1 MYTQVCSF
9 QLVNQACVSEPN
21 SNAKYTI
28 CFFFS
33 FLQINILK
41 KTCPFDLEKTHS
53 IERERKKL
61 LGQPLLFHLCFYLS
75 LHDWGTSISSHFF
88 SLSPYSFSL
97 SLSRVDR
104 MDCALHT
111 PRVTSAVTSQ
121 ACVTWRGH
129 VRPGQKQSLT
139 TSGLSC
145 PVWPNFCHSST
156 SIHLLGCHV
165 WASGA
170 GGLWGRGGEGRG

>member
-97 SLSRVDR
+97 SLSCGPYGLCPTYTACHLCCHFSGLRHLAR
-104 MDCALHT
+104 ACS
-111 PRVTSAVTSQ
+111 PRSKTIPNNLGTVLSRLAEFLSLLDF
-121 ACVTWRGH
+121 H
-129 VRPGQKQSLT
+129 SLT
-139 TSGLSC
+139 GLSC
-145 PVWPNFCHSST
+145 
-156 SIHLLGCHV
+156 LGK
-165 WASGA
+165 WSGWTVGA
-170 GGLWGRGGEGRG
+170 RGRG